1 MEMDIRKSV
10 IAGTWYPGDPVILRG
25 EVRRYLDSVPVQPL
39 GGAVVGLV
47 SPHAGYLYSGQ
58 IAAHG
63 YRLVEGQRF
72 DAVVVIGP
80 SHRVLFRG
88 ASVWPSGGYETPLG
102 VVPVDRELAGEIL
115 AADPVMN
122 ADRKPHAAEHS
133 VEIQLPF
140 LQVALGA
147 FSFVPIV
154 MGTQDLRSCEAV
166 ADAVWRASKGRNVLV
181 VGSSDL
187 SHFHS
192 YEQAKRLDGIV
203 VDRVRIRDYRGL
215 ARDLEG
221 GSCEACG
228 GGPVVT
234 AMLFAEKAGARG
246 VQVLLYANS
255 GDVTGERRQV
265 VGYLAAAFY
274 RESAGGRGAE

>member
-246 VQVLLYANS
+246 VQVLHYANS

-265 VGYLAAAFY
+265 VGYLSAAFY